1 MVRNFL
7 AARKRKWRP
16 GTIASTAVAEWF
28 RPDFSGF
35 HAVETPTGSEV
46 RDKVKIKNSVNAAL
60 RRFAFAFDLP
70 PLRRRRG
77 AQAKRGMSGAYV

>member
-7 AARKRKWRP
+7 AARKRKRKP
-16 GTIASTAVAEWF
+16 GTIASTAASEWL

-35 HAVETPTGSEV
+35 HAVETPTGSGV

-60 RRFAFAFDLP
+60 QGFALVFDLP

-77 AQAKRGMSGAYV
+77 APAKRGQSGA